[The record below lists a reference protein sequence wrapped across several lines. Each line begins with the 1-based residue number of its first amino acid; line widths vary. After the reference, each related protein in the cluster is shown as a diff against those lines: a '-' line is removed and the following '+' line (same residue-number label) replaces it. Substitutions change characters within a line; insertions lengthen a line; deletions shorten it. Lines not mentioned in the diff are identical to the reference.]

1 MKKMTILLLI
11 ALVTVSAHANDWK
24 LQFPETRDHFVK
36 VQMTWAR
43 DNPDWNPTRK
53 ALEDKFDKLDKNGDG
68 LLSKEEFDQRAVSQ
82 EPVAQIP
89 PASNREKPNIVVILA
104 DDLGPGDIAFYHQ
117 KRTGNPG
124 VIPTPNMD
132 RLISEGMRFSDAHSA
147 SPLCAPSRFGMMT
160 GSYSYR
166 NYRPYGVWSPC
177 ADTGVYPK
185 YTTSGQIARNAGYA
199 TAFFGK
205 WGMGGGFN
213 EKESGQP
220 ATPRT
225 PQENVDYTVRTVG
238 PNQHG
243 FDYSF
248 ELPSGVQNAP
258 FAFYENEKWFP
269 LKPDSTFKV
278 IGPEQN
284 MYNVSRK
291 HNELAEFGDSNW
303 DPTLAG
309 PMLAGKAVDY
319 IKKQV
324 TESPNQPFFI
334 YYCSQAVHIPHTP
347 PDELNGVK
355 IAGST
360 PGVHGDM
367 VRELDVQTGM
377 LIDALK
383 QAGVYDNTLFIFTSD
398 NGGLAPDPAA
408 EELGHDPTDGWR
420 GIKGAITEG
429 GHRVPFIAVWPGVI
443 ASGTESDEPINALD
457 IVATI
462 AAVTGQEIS
471 RDVVMDS
478 LNLMPLLISESGAR
492 GHESLVHYAQ
502 WGGTALRQ
510 GDWKLQMWGKNMR
523 SQKPVKLFNLKNN
536 PIEDPEKDYLNNPEQ
551 KERAERM
558 LETYE
563 RLLREPSV
571 TQ

>member
-1 MKKMTILLLI
+1 MKKLTILTLTALLSSF
-11 ALVTVSAHANDWK
+11 VHANDWK
-24 LQFPETRDHFVK
+24 LQFPETK
-36 VQMTWAR
+36 
-43 DNPDWNPTRK
+43 DNPDWNPTRLV
-53 ALEDKFDKLDKNGDG
+53 LETRFDKNGDG
-68 LLSKEEFDQRAVSQ
+68 LLSKEKLDQPS
-82 EPVAQIP
+82 VAEVPEVPEVDISP
-89 PASNREKPNIVVILA
+89 FSKSGKPNIVVILA
-104 DDLGPGDIAFYHQ
+104 DDVGPGDIAFYHQ
-117 KRTGNPG
+117 KRTGTPG

-132 RLISEGMRFSDAHSA
+132 RLISEGMRFNDAHSA
-147 SPLCAPSRFGMMT
+147 SPLCAPSRFGTMT
-160 GSYSYR
+160 GCYSYR

-185 YTTSGQIARNAGYA
+185 YTTIGRIAQNAGYA

-213 EKESGQP
+213 EKGTGQP
-220 ATPRT
+220 ASPEP

-243 FDYSF
+243 FEYSF
-248 ELPSGVQNAP
+248 ELPSGIQNAP
-258 FAFYENEKWFP
+258 FAFYENEKWVP

-284 MYNVSRK
+284 RYNISRK
-291 HNELAEFGDSNW
+291 HKDLAEFGDSNW
-303 DPTLAG
+303 DPRLAG
-309 PMLAGKAVDY
+309 PIIAGKAVDY

-324 TESPNQPFFI
+324 AESPTQPFFI

-347 PDELNGVK
+347 PEELNGVK
-355 IAGST
+355 IAGAT

-367 VRELDVQTGM
+367 VLELDVQVGM
-377 LIDALK
+377 LIDTLK
-383 QAGVYDNTLFIFTSD
+383 EAGVYGNTLFIFTSD
-398 NGGLAPDPAA
+398 NGGLAADPAA

-429 GHRVPFIAVWPGVI
+429 GHRIPFIAVWPGMI
-443 ASGTESDEPINALD
+443 APGTESDEPVIALD

-462 AAVTGQEIS
+462 AAVTGQDIS

-478 LNLMPLLISESGAR
+478 LNLMPLLMQEPGAR
-492 GHESLVHYAQ
+492 GHENLIHYAS

-510 GDWKLQMWGKNMR
+510 GDWKLQMWGKNMNN
-523 SQKPVKLFNLKNN
+523 QKPMKLFNLKDN
-536 PIEDPEKDYLNNPEQ
+536 PGEDPENDHINNPKYEERVEQ
-551 KERAERM
+551 M
-558 LETYE
+558 MNTYR

-571 TQ
+571 AQ